1 MAFLQLNAQRPRAT
15 FDLTLQAACVSLSH
29 CHALEDTG
37 ADHAIPFNAI
47 KSICSIPA
55 DGNTGALVL
64 LHVDPPVNHL
74 GSRTSFVTLS
84 PAHRSTAR
92 ITVTQGSGE
101 KFYDGPTHLVLREC
115 LQDAIG
121 LHVVSPT
128 ASFRNPLGLSIMV
141 KCNGTA
147 GSIYPIP
154 NALLFLPVSA
164 AVDPAITKL
173 SNIDAVS
180 FTLDHSNPCRVA
192 MKMYTRYSDDIYKEI
207 HPQQYPALLS
217 YFETHHIR
225 VLERIDEADP
235 EYLSHRTPICCVWN
249 GKSAGLHL
257 TGDMMVVLPTE
268 RSDTKYV
275 HATKIEAVSFAMRR
289 NTISMRV
296 YREFAE
302 DLFAEIHPKEY
313 VGLVEFARKNRVNV
327 LKHVNVMDPDFLV
340 ACGTLTEIDVEGLEQ
355 RLKYSLFAVNFSGWA
370 DSAEVLTTIE
380 TYTVEVND
388 VDTSIKRMNEYDPS
402 APIESIVMEES
413 FIQTDSDGHI
423 VQTVVTISEIT
434 SSLPEGAIEEPAT
447 FYTVAEP
454 PEILAA
460 KEVLTTVTIAEVQ
473 NEEASEAAFVTK
485 NAPEVVE
492 SPKQDFVPPVTE
504 RGSTAVQNP
513 SVVLDS
519 QMEENKD
526 QTKDQTEEQMTE
538 GTKGDDEQIDA
549 QNDQP
554 VPSNVVDSSR
564 SVLMDACVPGRNSP
578 SNLDENEEEGID
590 AIETPAIVSSTQVES
605 SHTLVEASSPKHSV
619 DLRIRPKTV
628 AAMPLSEKRSSRILS
643 WIFGDK
649 AQPESPTQ
657 ASSFKPISSKDEQT
671 SPEYGALSSAASA
684 TASRRPSLAS
694 GWKLFKRASTSNHS
708 PGYAK
713 PKQSPEE
720 VSQLIQDIIDNN
732 PAVVEVNLK
741 DCLFLTQ
748 AQALMLAA
756 GVSQNTV
763 LKSLNLN
770 NCRLNA
776 TFGIK
781 MGEALQNNDTLE
793 SLSLERNSIGP
804 LGIKAIATGLANN
817 KSLVQLHLA
826 NQNLAAGFES
836 EQALAKAISANNQIT
851 TFTANIR
858 DHSSRGVIDRALAR
872 NSTRS

>member
-1 MAFLQLNAQRPRAT
+1 MP
-15 FDLTLQAACVSLSH
+15 
-29 CHALEDTG
+29 
-37 ADHAIPFNAI
+37 
-47 KSICSIPA
+47 
-55 DGNTGALVL
+55 
-64 LHVDPPVNHL
+64 
-74 GSRTSFVTLS
+74 
-84 PAHRSTAR
+84 
-92 ITVTQGSGE
+92 
-101 KFYDGPTHLVLREC
+101 
-115 LQDAIG
+115 
-121 LHVVSPT
+121 
-128 ASFRNPLGLSIMV
+128 
-141 KCNGTA
+141 
-147 GSIYPIP
+147 
-154 NALLFLPVSA
+154 
-164 AVDPAITKL
+164 
-173 SNIDAVS
+173 
-180 FTLDHSNPCRVA
+180 VA

-235 EYLSHRTPICCVWN
+235 EYLALRTPINCVWN

-257 TGDMMVVLPTE
+257 TGDMMVVLPSE
-268 RSDTKYV
+268 KSDTKYV
-275 HATKIEAVSFAMRR
+275 HATKIEAVSFAMWR

-327 LKHVNVMDPDFLV
+327 LNHVNVMDPDFLV
-340 ACGTLTEIDVEGLEQ
+340 ACGTLTDVDVE
-355 RLKYSLFAVNFSGWA
+355 
-370 DSAEVLTTIE
+370 DSDEVLTTIE

-388 VDTSIKRMNEYDPS
+388 VDTNIKRMNEYDPS
-402 APIESIVMEES
+402 APIESVVMEES

-460 KEVLTTVTIAEVQ
+460 KEVVTTVTIAEVQ
-473 NEEASEAAFVTK
+473 NEEASEAASVTK

-492 SPKQDFVPPVTE
+492 SPNQEFVPPVTE

-526 QTKDQTEEQMTE
+526 HTKDHSKNKTEEQMTE
-538 GTKGDDEQIDA
+538 GTKWDDEQVDA

-564 SVLMDACVPGRNSP
+564 SVLMEVPESSSP
-578 SNLDENEEEGID
+578 SNLDESEEKGID
-590 AIETPAIVSSTQVES
+590 AIETPAIVSSTQLETG
-605 SHTLVEASSPKHSV
+605 HTLVEASSPKHSV

-649 AQPESPTQ
+649 AQPELPTQ
-657 ASSFKPISSKDEQT
+657 SSSFKPISSKDEQP
-671 SPEYGALSSAASA
+671 SPEYGVLSSAASA

-708 PGYAK
+708 PGYTK
-713 PKQSPEE
+713 SKQSPEE

-817 KSLVQLHLA
+817 KSLVHLHLA

-836 EQALAKAISANNQIT
+836 EQALAKAISANNQ
-851 TFTANIR
+851 
-858 DHSSRGVIDRALAR
+858 
-872 NSTRS
+872 

>member
-1 MAFLQLNAQRPRAT
+1 MAFLQLNAQRPRGT
-15 FDLTLQAACVSLSH
+15 FDLTLQAACLSLTH
-29 CHALEDTG
+29 CHALEDMG

-64 LHVDPPVNHL
+64 LHVDPPLNHL

-92 ITVTQGSGE
+92 ITITQGSGE

-128 ASFRNPLGLSIMV
+128 AAFRNTRALSITA
-141 KCNGTA
+141 KCNGIA
-147 GSIYPIP
+147 GAIYPIP
-154 NALLFLPVSA
+154 NALLFLPISA

-180 FTLDHSNPCRVA
+180 FTSGHSNPCRVA

-235 EYLSHRTPICCVWN
+235 EYLALRTPINCVWN

-257 TGDMMVVLPTE
+257 TGDMMVVLPSE
-268 RSDTKYV
+268 KSDTKYV
-275 HATKIEAVSFAMRR
+275 HATKIEAVSFAMWR

-327 LKHVNVMDPDFLV
+327 LNHVNVMDPDFLV
-340 ACGTLTEIDVEGLEQ
+340 ACGTLTDVDVE
-355 RLKYSLFAVNFSGWA
+355 
-370 DSAEVLTTIE
+370 DSDEVLTTIE

-388 VDTSIKRMNEYDPS
+388 VDTNIKRMNEYDPS
-402 APIESIVMEES
+402 APIESVVMEES

-460 KEVLTTVTIAEVQ
+460 KEVVTTVTIAEVQ
-473 NEEASEAAFVTK
+473 NEEASEAASVTK

-492 SPKQDFVPPVTE
+492 SPNQEFVPPVTE

-526 QTKDQTEEQMTE
+526 HTKDHSKNKTEEQMTE
-538 GTKGDDEQIDA
+538 GTKWDDEQVDA

-564 SVLMDACVPGRNSP
+564 SVLMEVPESSSP
-578 SNLDENEEEGID
+578 SNLDESEEKGID
-590 AIETPAIVSSTQVES
+590 AIETPAIVSSTQLETG
-605 SHTLVEASSPKHSV
+605 HTLVEASSPKHSV

-649 AQPESPTQ
+649 AQPELPTQ
-657 ASSFKPISSKDEQT
+657 SSSFKPISSKDEQP
-671 SPEYGALSSAASA
+671 SPEYGVLSSAASA

-708 PGYAK
+708 PGYTK
-713 PKQSPEE
+713 SKQSPEE

-817 KSLVQLHLA
+817 KSLVHLHLA

>member
-1 MAFLQLNAQRPRAT
+1 MAFLQLNAQRPRAA
-15 FDLTLQAACVSLSH
+15 FDLTLHAASLSLSH
-29 CHALEDTG
+29 CHALEDVG
-37 ADHAIPFNAI
+37 VDHAIPFNAI

-55 DGNTGALVL
+55 EGNTGALVL
-64 LHVDPPVNHL
+64 LHVDPPLNHL

-92 ITVTQGSGE
+92 VTISQGSGE

-121 LHVVSPT
+121 LQVVSPT
-128 ASFRNPLGLSIMV
+128 ASFRNPLGLSIMG
-141 KCNGTA
+141 KCNGIA

-154 NALLFLPVSA
+154 NALLFLPISA

-180 FTLDHSNPCRVA
+180 FILDHSNPCRVA
-192 MKMYTRYSDDIYKEI
+192 MKMYTQYADDIYKEI
-207 HPQQYPALLS
+207 QPQQYPALFS
-217 YFETHHIR
+217 YFETHNIR
-225 VLERIDEADP
+225 VLEKIDEADP
-235 EYLSHRTPICCVWN
+235 EYLSLRTPICCVWN
-249 GKSAGLHL
+249 GKSTGLHL
-257 TGDMMVVLPTE
+257 TEDMMVVLPSE
-268 RSDTKYV
+268 RRNTKYL
-275 HATKIEAVSFAMRR
+275 HATKIDAVSFAMWR

-327 LKHVNVMDPDFLV
+327 SNHVNVMDPDFLV
-340 ACGTLTEIDVEGLEQ
+340 ACGTLTKVDVVGLEQ
-355 RLKYSLFAVNFSGWA
+355 CLKYSLFPVNFSGCA
-370 DSAEVLTTIE
+370 DSDEVLTTIE
-380 TYTVEVND
+380 TYTVEVKD
-388 VDTSIKRMNEYDPS
+388 VDTNIKRMNEYDPS

-473 NEEASEAAFVTK
+473 NEEASEAAAVT
-485 NAPEVVE
+485 NDAPETVE
-492 SPKQDFVPPVTE
+492 SPNQDFVPPVTE
-504 RGSTAVQNP
+504 RGRTAVQKP

-519 QMEENKD
+519 QIEENKE
-526 QTKDQTEEQMTE
+526 QTKEKTEE
-538 GTKGDDEQIDA
+538 GTKRGDEQIDA
-549 QNDQP
+549 HNDQP
-554 VPSNVVDSSR
+554 VPSNVLDSSR
-564 SVLMDACVPGRNSP
+564 SVLIDAFVPESNSP
-578 SNLDENEEEGID
+578 SNLDENEEKGID
-590 AIETPAIVSSTQVES
+590 AIETPAIVPTQVET

-657 ASSFKPISSKDEQT
+657 SSSFKPISSKDEQT
-671 SPEYGALSSAASA
+671 SPEYGVLSSAASA
-684 TASRRPSLAS
+684 TASRRPSLSS

-708 PGYAK
+708 PGYTK

-732 PAVVEVNLK
+732 PTVVEANLK

-781 MGEALQNNDTLE
+781 MGEALQNNGTLE

-836 EQALAKAISANNQIT
+836 EQALAKAVSANNQIT

-858 DHSSRGVIDRALAR
+858 DHSLRGVIDRALAR
-872 NSTRS
+872 NNKAFTRS